1 MDQAAVPPPHGTV
14 CGLGCSNTRPPPAQ
28 TRPESRIRPRRQC
41 YTAVYRMC
49 TVNAQHNGF
58 DVTDAVF
65 NVRSSIRRV
74 FEHHMIPAEV
84 CDGQDPIHST
94 LYGRDIDITV
104 TRHPCIHKV

>member
-1 MDQAAVPPPHGTV
+1 MIPAEV
-14 CGLGCSNTRPPPAQ
+14 CDGQDPVRSTLYGRDIEINNAPGG
-28 TRPESRIRPRRQC
+28 PE
-41 YTAVYRMC
+41 YG
-49 TVNAQHNGF
+49 NAPCNGF

-74 FEHHMIPAEV
+74 SEHHMIPAEV